1 MGAHHARRAGWRAG
15 KYVEE
20 GGGSKADGIRPV
32 LKLMQ
37 LIGALSGSKTVPQVA
52 LGYLKAKGAPACAHL
67 HVLASSLTVL
77 QGCLWLPG
85 NLLAPACAP
94 LGH

>member
-1 MGAHHARRAGWRAG
+1 MLVYRQVCGGGAQHADATLHREVAWRAG

-37 LIGALSGSKTVPQVA
+37 LIGALSGNKTVPQVA
-52 LGYLKAKGAPACAHL
+52 LGYLKAKGAPACI
-67 HVLASSLTVL
+67 S
-77 QGCLWLPG
+77 
-85 NLLAPACAP
+85 

>member
-1 MGAHHARRAGWRAG
+1 MLRVKQMLVQDCVLVYRQVCGGGAQHADATLYSRGGAWRAG

-37 LIGALSGSKTVPQVA
+37 LIGALSGNKTVPQVA
-52 LGYLKAKGAPACAHL
+52 LGYLKAKGAPACI
-67 HVLASSLTVL
+67 S
-77 QGCLWLPG
+77 
-85 NLLAPACAP
+85 